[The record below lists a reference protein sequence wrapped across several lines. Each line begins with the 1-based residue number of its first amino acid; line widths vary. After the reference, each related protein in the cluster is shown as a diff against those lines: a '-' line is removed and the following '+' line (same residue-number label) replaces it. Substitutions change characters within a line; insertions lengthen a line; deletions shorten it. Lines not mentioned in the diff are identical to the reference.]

1 MMADRKD
8 LGTIIATSTYFLTRL
23 AMYTRTMTLAQ
34 SLILLCRSISPV
46 FLFDLP
52 AYANP
57 ATTQFYPTRSAN
69 LVSDRHIQ
77 LDPNPKD
84 RQQSSFITEK
94 PDSPDNKN
102 PWYGGFG
109 IGISSTNLNGTSKV
123 AGMNVSGINVPFNL
137 DIDTKNQTS
146 FNAFAGHKFSN
157 FRAEGEVLYTNNA
170 LKNGSL
176 PLPSLSAPMSISS
189 GDLNGNISNLAIM
202 LNGYYDI
209 NTGSAFKPFL
219 GVGIGYSSTNLN
231 VSTSNTNVALKGAS
245 SGMVYQ
251 VKVGASYSV
260 SEKTDLYLQYRH
272 INAPFSGNL
281 TIDGT
286 SINSN
291 TSGMLNSNVVE
302 FGSRLNF

>member
-1 MMADRKD
+1 
-8 LGTIIATSTYFLTRL
+8 
-23 AMYTRTMTLAQ
+23 MYTRTTMLAQ
-34 SLILLCRSISPV
+34 SLILLCRAISPV

-52 AYANP
+52 AGANP
-57 ATTQFYPTRSAN
+57 ATTELHPTRSAN
-69 LVSDRHIQ
+69 LVSDRHLQ
-77 LDPNPKD
+77 LDPTPTD
-84 RQQSSFITEK
+84 RQQSSFMTEK
-94 PDSPDNKN
+94 PDPPDRKN

-123 AGMNVSGINVPFNL
+123 AGMNVSGINIPFNL

-146 FNAFAGHKFSN
+146 FNAFVGRKFSN

-170 LKNGSL
+170 LKNGTL
-176 PLPSLSAPMSISS
+176 PLPSLSAPMNISS
-189 GDLNGNISNLAIM
+189 GDLNGNVSNLAIM

-209 NTGSAFKPFL
+209 TTGSAFKPFL

-231 VSTSNTNVALKGAS
+231 ASTPTTNVALKGSS
-245 SGMVYQ
+245 SGLVYQ

-272 INAPFSGNL
+272 INAPLSGSL
-281 TIDGT
+281 TVNGN
-286 SINSN
+286 SINPN
-291 TSGMLNSNVVE
+291 TSGTLNSNIVE